1 MESQP
6 GDHRKFVDENL
17 REQFLAGM
25 DLVSAEAKLETSETV
40 NDASVAI
47 GGTYQILLQSKE
59 VKTTHDL
66 NGLFM
71 IFYVMAIQSRNGSGR
86 FWAVL
91 QYKGPAQFWEMFLP
105 SGRQRATDLKCA
117 KARSNTKE

>member
-25 DLVSAEAKLETSETV
+25 DLVSAKAKLETSETV

-71 IFYVMAIQSRNGSGR
+71 IFYVMAIQSRNGPGPGR
-86 FWAVL
+86 NHRTSSSVASDSEPRS
-91 QYKGPAQFWEMFLP
+91 QGPRAQ
-105 SGRQRATDLKCA
+105 S
-117 KARSNTKE
+117 